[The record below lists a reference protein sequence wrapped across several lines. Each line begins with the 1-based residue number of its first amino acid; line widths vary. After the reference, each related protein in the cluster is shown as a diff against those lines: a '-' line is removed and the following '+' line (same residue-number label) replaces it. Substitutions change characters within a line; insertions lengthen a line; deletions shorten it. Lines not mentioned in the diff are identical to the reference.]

1 MNSLEKSPNTGT
13 ENNSAKG
20 IALAVT
26 GAVMWG
32 IMGIFVRYLS
42 GAGYTSFDIAF
53 LRCLSAGI
61 LFFVFKAVSGLFI
74 GGNAVEC
81 EEKTEKRQ

>member
-53 LRCLSAGI
+53 LRCLSTGI
-61 LFFVFKAVSGLFI
+61 LFFVFKAVTKPSVLKINLKGLVICFL
-74 GGNAVEC
+74 
-81 EEKTEKRQ
+81 